1 MKFKHRIITAGI
13 VAAFFAGASS
23 ASAQDADEESE
34 KGFYIGLSGAIASV
48 QDTNISYYD
57 AGGTFGGTGAT
68 DRADAKAELK
78 KSAQFGGTIGYDFG
92 MIRSDIEIAY
102 SRNRISALTI
112 ERING
117 AATTLTAADRADVC
131 DYLEVTTCGGSG
143 NTISFSDGSKVRQLS
158 ALGNIWVDVPLGKVV
173 TPYAG
178 GGVGIAG
185 FELDGEGKARFAWQL
200 GAGVHIAVSRTVGI
214 TLDYRH
220 REAKGS
226 RIVYDSVSG
235 FDIGKIRTNSFG
247 AGLRFTF

>member
-13 VAAFFAGASS
+13 VAAFLAGASS